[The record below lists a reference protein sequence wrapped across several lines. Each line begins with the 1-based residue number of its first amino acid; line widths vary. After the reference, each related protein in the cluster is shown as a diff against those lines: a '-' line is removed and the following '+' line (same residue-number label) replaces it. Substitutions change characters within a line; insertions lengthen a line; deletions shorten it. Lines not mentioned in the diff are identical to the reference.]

1 MWKKLFGKFS
11 KDMGLDLGTNNTLV
25 YVAGKGILMNEP
37 SVIAI
42 NTKTDQILAIGE
54 EAVKMLGK
62 TPPHITATRP
72 LLHGIISDFEAV
84 EKMLGYF
91 IDKVH
96 KEGSGLFAHPR
107 IVTSTPIEITGVEK
121 KAIEDAALQ
130 AGARKVYLIEEPLAA
145 AIGARLPIQE
155 AAGSMI
161 VNIGGGLTEVAV
173 ISLGGIVAG
182 RSMTIA
188 GEEFNKNL
196 IHYVQVEL
204 GILLGEGTAEQLKIK
219 VGSAWPQ
226 KENFEAKIRG
236 RDVASGLPRE
246 TIITDTQVREALQR
260 PLKALVDDLKDVLEM
275 TPPELVAEIYQKGI
289 VLCGGSALLRGIDK
303 FIANELNIPVHI
315 VDDPQTAVIR
325 GVGVILENFDQLKG
339 MLTSSIDDEIDIR

>member
-1 MWKKLFGKFS
+1 MFKRLFGKFS
-11 KDMGLDLGTNNTLV
+11 KDMGLDLGTTNTLV
-25 YVAGKGILMNEP
+25 YVSGKGILMNEP

-72 LLHGIISDFEAV
+72 LAHGIISDFEAV

-96 KEGSGLFAHPR
+96 KEGSSIFAHPR
-107 IVTSTPIEITGVEK
+107 IITSTPIEITGVEK

-155 AAGSMI
+155 ATGSMI

-173 ISLGGIVAG
+173 ISLGGIVTG
-182 RSMTIA
+182 RSLTIA
-188 GEEFNKNL
+188 GEELNKNL
-196 IHYVQVEL
+196 IHYVQSEM
-204 GILLGEGTAEQLKIK
+204 GILLGEGTAEQLKLRI
-219 VGSAWPQ
+219 GSAYPT
-226 KENFEAKIRG
+226 KETYEAKVRG
-236 RDVASGLPRE
+236 RDITTGLPRE
-246 TIITDTQVREALQR
+246 AVITDGQVREALQR
-260 PLKALVDDLKDVLEM
+260 PLKALVESLKDVLEM

-289 VLCGGSALLRGIDK
+289 VLCGGTALLRGIDK
-303 FIANELNIPVHI
+303 YLSAELRIPANV

-325 GVGVILENFDQLKG
+325 GIGIVLENFEQLKG